1 METER
6 KKLTEEEINSL
17 KQLNQQ
23 YREFTAMLGN
33 ISLQEINLKKR
44 KESVEKDILEL
55 MIEEQGLAQSLQSK
69 YGEGEIVLETGE
81 ILVRK

>member
-1 METER
+1 MEIER

>member
-55 MIEEQGLAQSLQSK
+55 MIKEQGLAQSLQSK

>member
-1 METER
+1 MQKE
-6 KKLTEEEINSL
+6 
-17 KQLNQQ
+17 
-23 YREFTAMLGN
+23 
-33 ISLQEINLKKR
+33 NLKKR

>member
-1 METER
+1 MEIER

-23 YREFTAMLGN
+23 YREFMAMLGN

-81 ILVRK
+81 IQVRK